1 MSEVERLEILAKQMF
16 SGPAVVPMSYIDRM
30 AVKLV
35 EAKLKAI
42 SKSVAQ

>member
-16 SGPAVVPMSYIDRM
+16 SGPAVVPMSYIERM
-30 AVKLV
+30 AEKLA

-42 SKSVAQ
+42 AKSVTQ